1 MKSFLH
7 RIPSRQV
14 KPAKIVAKG
23 PQDCVPL
30 TPEQFVG
37 ATVYVAKAFLS
48 AALLPKDFFAGVP
61 VTSAFSKDAEQ
72 RTLLAAYAH
81 FKQNGVLSLSFY
93 CRYKAL
99 LRLSTTADVSPW
111 VTQNGESEYAV
122 FSADI
127 LSLAARHPLLPSGH
141 FDNESF
147 LAQLNAIKRAAVLE
161 ATPTAPLTDEV
172 VAEQMT
178 A

>member
-1 MKSFLH
+1 MKTNFLQ
-7 RIPSRQV
+7 RIPTRQTS
-14 KPAKIVAKG
+14 KQAKIVAKG
-23 PQDCVPL
+23 PQDCAPL
-30 TPEQFVG
+30 TPEQFAG

-61 VTSAFSKDAEQ
+61 ITSSMSKDAEQ

-99 LRLSTTADVSPW
+99 LRLSVTADVSKW
-111 VTQNGESEYAV
+111 VTQQEGSEYAV

-127 LSLAARHPLLPSGH
+127 LSLAARHPILPTGH
-141 FDNESF
+141 FDSESF
-147 LAQLNAIKRAAVLE
+147 IAHLTAMTRAIENEEAEAANEDIAEERL
-161 ATPTAPLTDEV
+161 TA
-172 VAEQMT
+172 
-178 A
+178 